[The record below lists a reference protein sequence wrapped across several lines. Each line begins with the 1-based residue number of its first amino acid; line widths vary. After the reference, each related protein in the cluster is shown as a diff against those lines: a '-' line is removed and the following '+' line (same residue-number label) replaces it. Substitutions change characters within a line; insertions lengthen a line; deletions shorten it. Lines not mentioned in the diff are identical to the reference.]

1 MKRVLLI
8 SLVAFSLVTPAYA
21 RHLPGDE
28 IQAPHHDEIQAP
40 VSPDEVQAPRSSG
53 DEVQ

>member
-8 SLVAFSLVTPAYA
+8 ALVAFSVVTPAYA

-28 IQAPHHDEIQAP
+28 VQAP
-40 VSPDEVQAPRSSG
+40 VSPDEIQAPRTRG
-53 DEVQ
+53 DEVQAARNQA